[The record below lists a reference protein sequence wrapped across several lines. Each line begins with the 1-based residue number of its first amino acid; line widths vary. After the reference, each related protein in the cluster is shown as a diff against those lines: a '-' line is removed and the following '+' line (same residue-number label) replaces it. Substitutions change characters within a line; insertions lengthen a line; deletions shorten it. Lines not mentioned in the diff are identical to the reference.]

1 MVTTL
6 KHQKSPKWLRIN
18 KIDLYQ
24 SDKDALTDNQWLN
37 DQHMSVAQ
45 TLIKQQYP
53 HISGLMPTIIQG
65 RNPLPKDSLQI
76 LHTDGDHWVAVSMF
90 DTGDEDIVVY
100 DSKYSSL
107 SPSTQALLAKLV
119 HTDKP
124 TFTVKLANVT
134 KQSGASDCGLYAIAY
149 LIHIASGLNPS
160 VVIFE
165 QAKMRKH
172 LIKCFE
178 QKNIEPFPVIKERR
192 MSIYPKT
199 ITIKVYCYCR
209 SVYDGQKIVECNGVC
224 GEWYHTKCISTSIHR
239 NKEWF
244 CKNCSV

>member
-1 MVTTL
+1 
-6 KHQKSPKWLRIN
+6 
-18 KIDLYQ
+18 
-24 SDKDALTDNQWLN
+24 
-37 DQHMSVAQ
+37 MSVAQ

-76 LHTDGDHWVAVSMF
+76 LHTDGDHRVAVSMF

-107 SPSTQALLAKLV
+107 SPSAQALLAKLV

-199 ITIKVYCYCR
+199 ITIKFTAIAAQYMMDRKWWSAMVYVENGITQNVFQLVSIETR
-209 SVYDGQKIVECNGVC
+209 SGSVRTVVYDRI
-224 GEWYHTKCISTSIHR
+224 WHS
-239 NKEWF
+239 
-244 CKNCSV
+244 